1 LVFQTWTEQTTV
13 KTLNEPRA
21 ASVWR
26 PLAEGLRRVLVRLR
40 PSTNAAGA
48 VQEYVRVVPVL
59 AGQVR
64 QVASQIE
71 DSRQTQQLL
80 LDQTVKNAQ
89 LAMAAVERMDRLAL
103 GLQILAFNAKIESS
117 EGADEL
123 SRHADHAAALAEDVR
138 ATLLDFE
145 ASLELARNDLRQ
157 LAEADR
163 VDERLQHVVATLSEM
178 QGDFVAA
185 LERPEERSAFSG
197 AAALRLRQRY
207 TASSS

>member
-1 LVFQTWTEQTTV
+1 M
-13 KTLNEPRA
+13 NEENERRS
-21 ASVWR
+21 ASGLR
-26 PLAEGLRRVLVRLR
+26 RLAEGVRRSLVRLG

-48 VQEYVRVVPVL
+48 IEEYVRVVPVL

-64 QVASQIE
+64 QVSSQIE

-80 LDQTVKNAQ
+80 LDQTVKNAE
-89 LAMAAVERMDRLAL
+89 LAMAAVARMDRLAL
-103 GLQILAFNAKIESS
+103 GLHILAFNAQTECSD
-117 EGADEL
+117 GADEL
-123 SRHADHAAALAEDVR
+123 SHHADQAAAVAEDVR
-138 ATLLDFE
+138 AAMVDLE
-145 ASLELARNDLRQ
+145 ATLELARNDLRQ
-157 LAEADR
+157 LAGGDR

-185 LERPEERSAFSG
+185 LERPDERSAFSG